1 MPRVAEQDTE
11 VPKTSSRDRTLQR
24 AAEQISNALVP
35 EMVTQLVEVPEI
47 ISPDRIQQ
55 RTVEQIVDAPVPQ
68 AVEVLAE
75 VSRDFAQDRVQRC
88 FAEQTIENPLISL
101 AEMIVE
107 VPVVR
112 TPEKTEQLVNT
123 HVQHVVDTVEV
134 EKPKLVKETVQRK
147 KPIIQEKID
156 QVTKHVK
163 VPQVQV
169 MAETAEIPQ
178 AQFLD
183 KAGDMLVGRQRHVL
197 MAQTVQKIVEAPPL
211 QFTDK
216 VSDIPVEAP
225 RQISQMVQNVQKTI
239 ETQQLQCIDKVLDVP
254 VVSVAQAPHVQIA
267 EKTAEIPLLQIVKK
281 TVETPEVQMVRCTQ
295 TSESLGT
302 APVCRSTQAEIVEA
316 VEIGAI
322 PPTEFARPIFVTT
335 PVLET
340 PRVQLIDKVVSIPV
354 MAQRQVPSA
363 QKVQKIVEMPK
374 IQCCSNRSV
383 PLIMEQIVE
392 APQIIPREFILS
404 PRAGG
409 ADGNHRL
416 APQKRKSISEC
427 GMTEDEPSEHDVRR
441 ASASLCEV
449 SCETRSL
456 VQGGESR
463 LEVDET
469 LVRHAP
475 DEGEGLGL
483 LPVAPNM
490 EAGGSHLQATT
501 EEEQIV
507 D

>member
-1 MPRVAEQDTE
+1 M
-11 VPKTSSRDRTLQR
+11 
-24 AAEQISNALVP
+24 EQI
-35 EMVTQLVEVPEI
+35 
-47 ISPDRIQQ
+47 
-55 RTVEQIVDAPVPQ
+55 
-68 AVEVLAE
+68 
-75 VSRDFAQDRVQRC
+75 
-88 FAEQTIENPLISL
+88 IENPANSV

-107 VPVVR
+107 VPVIQ
-112 TPEKTEQLVNT
+112 TPERTQQVVNT
-123 HVQHVVDTVEV
+123 HVQHVVNAVKA
-134 EKPKLVKETVQRK
+134 EKPKIIELTVQRK
-147 KPIIQEKID
+147 KPIIQEKMN
-156 QVTKHVK
+156 QVTKPIK
-163 VPQVQV
+163 IPQVQ
-169 MAETAEIPQ
+169 
-178 AQFLD
+178 FLTKVD
-183 KAGDMLVGRQRHVL
+183 DMSVVVQRQVSTD
-197 MAQTVQKIVEAPPL
+197 QTVQKTVEVPPL

-239 ETQQLQCIDKVLDVP
+239 ETQQLQCIDKVIDVP

-374 IQCCSNRSV
+374 IQCCSNRNV

-404 PRAGG
+404 PREGG

-427 GMTEDEPSEHDVRR
+427 GMTEDEPSENDVRR
-441 ASASLCEV
+441 ASASSCEV
-449 SCETRSL
+449 SCETHGL
-456 VQGGESR
+456 VQGGRVGSKWTR
-463 LEVDET
+463 LEKGTRQTKGKVSVCSRWRQT
-469 LVRHAP
+469 WR
-475 DEGEGLGL
+475 
-483 LPVAPNM
+483 PVAHTSRPRQRRSKSLTGPKTCARSA
-490 EAGGSHLQATT
+490 EWSSSLCAVKGSST
-501 EEEQIV
+501 
-507 D
+507 